1 MGLGLVLLGEGL
13 FKIFIVLLLQLLS
26 GLEKVPS
33 SGVGVRWSVWG
44 GVGGNCMTYMFD
56 NVVKMAKVKN

>member
-1 MGLGLVLLGEGL
+1 MGEEIKTDLNNLGLGLVLLGQGL

-33 SGVGVRWSVWG
+33 NGVGVR
-44 GVGGNCMTYMFD
+44 
-56 NVVKMAKVKN
+56 